1 MKRLVPEDML
11 ALLPWRRMGL
21 GIDILMQRP
30 PVSLRLSASSA
41 LLREVRRL
49 VKGLA
54 MLLGGAIKV
63 RSQGQ
68 GFGCEFI
75 MQGPLG
81 NRP

>member
-1 MKRLVPEDML
+1 MKRLIPEDML
-11 ALLPWRRMGL
+11 ALLPWRRMDL
-21 GIDILMQRP
+21 VVDILVQRP
-30 PVSLRLSASSA
+30 PVGLRLNASTTH
-41 LLREVRRL
+41 LREAGRL
-49 VKGLA
+49 AKELA

-63 RSQGQ
+63 RSQGH